1 MIIKCYER
9 PNKKSWIARAF
20 IVESV
25 DTLELE
31 DYNEDFYK
39 LGIYYVL
46 KSDIA
51 PDSKIEK
58 KRGKKR
64 F

>member
-9 PNKKSWIARAF
+9 PKKKSWIARAF
-20 IVESV
+20 IVETV

-31 DYNEDFYK
+31 DYDENFYK
-39 LGIYYVL
+39 LDSYYVL

-58 KRGKKR
+58 KRGKRK
-64 F
+64 

>member
-9 PNKKSWIARAF
+9 PKKKSWIVRAF

-31 DYNEDFYK
+31 DYDEDFYK

-46 KSDIA
+46 KSDIV

-58 KRGKKR
+58 KRGKKK
-64 F
+64 